1 MQQSKEAHI
10 SEQEAKEKLEKQ
22 TGIEFAYSYAKY
34 NDGLKEWSFAVQNE
48 NGKIV
53 FHAASSEDF
62 APYLALAHHLR
73 QPFSEMIDHY
83 VWIYGEECE
92 FGLGH
97 SDPRYCLTNKGWL
110 AVSDIESAF
119 LERFGK
125 YRKNYSLQDEQWL
138 VTIDK
143 NECSSSTYRKNKKP
157 GFPPLAEKA
166 ALAFKDFDDTM
177 FLLLPAE
184 QELIAAVHPHA
195 TDLEAGT
202 STETDG
208 SEAVP
213 AESDTEA
220 QTDDISEQYCEK
232 TEESDPLFE
241 QKIHSAE
248 TETIADGISD
258 ISDEASTQPEEDT
271 TPKAAESPQFG
282 FVPFNEVEDSDE
294 QDMQNDAEPED
305 VSAVETSDN
314 SQFGFVPF
322 SEVEENDDNDEPT
335 EPEPAQEAEQNAKIQ
350 AFTQQI
356 AYTKEL
362 NNDARMKI
370 GRLECELT
378 SVKKRYRTI
387 TGLVILAFFVLP
399 FIYRPITA
407 FIGNMITPTYKVTFL
422 PNTAT
427 SGLPPPPLT
436 AKAGTDVDIPDAQD
450 LFKDGFL
457 FGGWNTEPDG
467 SGEDYEAG
475 STHVFTEDV
484 TLYAQWGVEK
494 FVHIDALNVRESPS
508 SQSKLLFLLK
518 QNEKIFIIS
527 NDKMKPWVKI
537 KHSGKTGY
545 VNGTYLRDFKITKV
559 LIGNAASGNRWLTE
573 PSSNPQLW
581 AEDIRF
587 LMTQIEIETLAAE
600 SVQTDFKIKIIDP
613 YGTVERSNKS
623 PAGYS
628 YTWSINIADNGIYS
642 LAGWGIAYASSYE
655 RGKWRVEIWYANSAN
670 PSNTNA
676 MIASRSFNLK

>member
-1 MQQSKEAHI
+1 MQQSKEKRI

-97 SDPRYCLTNKGWL
+97 SDPRYCLTNRGWL

-241 QKIHSAE
+241 QKIPSAE
-248 TETIADGISD
+248 TETITDGISD

-335 EPEPAQEAEQNAKIQ
+335 EPEPAQEAEQSAAKIQ
-350 AFTQQI
+350 VLTPQI

-370 GRLECELT
+370 GRLEHELT

-387 TGLVILAFFVLP
+387 TGLVILAFLVLP

-407 FIGNMITPTYKVTFL
+407 FIGNMITPTYSVKFL
-422 PNTAT
+422 SNTAT
-427 SGLPPPPLT
+427 SGSPPPPL
-436 AKAGTDVDIPDAQD
+436 KARPETDVFIPDAQD

-494 FVHIDALNVRESPS
+494 FVHIDELNVRESPS
-508 SQSKLLFLLK
+508 AQAKSLASLK
-518 QNEKIFIIS
+518 QNEKVLAIPNS
-527 NDKMKPWVKI
+527 TSQAWVKI
-537 KHSGKTGY
+537 KYNEKTGY
-545 VNGTYLRDFKITKV
+545 VNSTYLRDFFISEV
-559 LIGNAASGNRWLTE
+559 LIGNAASGVWLTR
-573 PSSNPQLW
+573 PSSKPDLR
-581 AEDIRF
+581 AIAMRF
-587 LMTQIEIETLAAE
+587 LYTQVRIVTVAD
-600 SVQTDFKIKIIDP
+600 SVKADFKIKVIDP
-613 YGTVERSNKS
+613 YGTVKRGNDYTYIQSKTLTDSNV
-623 PAGYS
+623 
-628 YTWSINIADNGIYS
+628 YS
-642 LAGWGIAYASSYE
+642 LGGWGNDDASSYKQ
-655 RGKWRVEIWYANSAN
+655 GKWRVEIWYANPEN